1 MKRIT
6 PTAVRC
12 LKLGLMGIT
21 RLTGHLG
28 YDCNAELGATAETG
42 LLTSKTMC
50 FQRRDRGKR
59 VGKPHGRGG

>member
-1 MKRIT
+1 M
-6 PTAVRC
+6 PEASAH
-12 LKLGLMGIT
+12 GGS

-28 YDCNAELGATAETG
+28 YDCSAVSGATAETG
-42 LLTSKTMC
+42 LLTFKTMG